1 MVIRQFVDHF
11 NCTEILQIL
20 WFKSISWQIS
30 SDYKF
35 LKNIPLLNSEET
47 LINPKRTQIENTNLW
62 FITSNKR
69 AVYIES
75 NKLKRAVCSKTDV
88 GTLVQ
93 ALTKVAHSSADVL
106 KCFDSILDSKLFKW
120 GTHLISPIHVSVSYL
135 YTASKISR
143 TPPLLAGLSRPD
155 ERPPPQLAPVVREW
169 FVEISHHDQVY
180 IQVIHLWA
188 NFDSNFN
195 LCLI

>member
-1 MVIRQFVDHF
+1 MRRKLQVHDKLCSQGLVLAPEQNQRPLAFLLVVQFPRQVDIWRHQKRRTHGILFNFQSMNNSSRYIRWSFDSLS
-11 NCTEILQIL
+11 TILIVLRFYRFL

-75 NKLKRAVCSKTDV
+75 NKIKKSCMLKDRCRNS
-88 GTLVQ
+88 GTG
-93 ALTKVAHSSADVL
+93 AYESCTL
-106 KCFDSILDSKLFKW
+106 KCRCLEVFWLNSWLK
-120 GTHLISPIHVSVSYL
+120 
-135 YTASKISR
+135 
-143 TPPLLAGLSRPD
+143 
-155 ERPPPQLAPVVREW
+155 VV
-169 FVEISHHDQVY
+169 
-180 IQVIHLWA
+180 
-188 NFDSNFN
+188 
-195 LCLI
+195 